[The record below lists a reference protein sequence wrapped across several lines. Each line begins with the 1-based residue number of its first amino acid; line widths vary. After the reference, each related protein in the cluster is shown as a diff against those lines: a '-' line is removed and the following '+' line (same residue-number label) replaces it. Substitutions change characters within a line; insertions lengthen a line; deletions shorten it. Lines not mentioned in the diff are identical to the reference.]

1 MKLRE
6 ATYKAKSEIK
16 NIVFDWGGVITDLN
30 IPATL
35 YELKKLAKERF
46 DDLLQKGP
54 EEIFI
59 PFELGKISPAEFRNR
74 MRTYLFTDIG
84 DAQIDAVW
92 NTMLG
97 NLPEERW
104 HLLEK
109 TKHTYRTFLLSNT
122 NIIHLQYY
130 TGYLSELYG
139 TNGYHHLFEK
149 TYFSFE
155 LGMHKPDSDIFLHVI
170 HESNLKPEET
180 FFIDDSAE
188 NIEAARKLGLQ
199 AYLLAEP
206 QTLTDLF
213 YEP

>member
-1 MKLRE
+1 MKLSE

-30 IPATL
+30 IPATQHTF
-35 YELKKLAKERF
+35 KKLARERF

-74 MRTYLFTDIG
+74 MRTYFFTEVSDK
-84 DAQIDAVW
+84 QIDAAW

-97 NLPEERW
+97 SLPEERW
-104 HLLEK
+104 YLLEK
-109 TKHTYRTFLLSNT
+109 IKNTYRTFLLSNT

-130 TGYLSELYG
+130 TGYLTALYG
-139 TNGYHHLFEK
+139 TTGYHHLFEK

-155 LGMHKPDSDIFLHVI
+155 LGMRKPDSDIFLHVI
-170 HESNLKPEET
+170 HEKSLKPEET
-180 FFIDDSAE
+180 LFIDDSAE
-188 NIEAARKLGLQ
+188 NIEVARKLGLQ
-199 AYLLAEP
+199 AYLLTEP
-206 QTLTDLF
+206 ETLTDLF

>member
-16 NIVFDWGGVITDLN
+16 NIVFDWGGVITNLH

-35 YELKKLAKERF
+35 YKLKKLAKERF

-59 PFELGKISPAEFRNR
+59 PFELGKISSTEFRNR
-74 MRTYLFTDIG
+74 MRTYFFTDVN
-84 DAQIDAVW
+84 DTQIDAAW

-97 NLPEERW
+97 NLPKERW
-104 HLLEK
+104 YLLEK
-109 TKHTYRTFLLSNT
+109 IKNTYRTFLLSNT
-122 NIIHLQYY
+122 NTIHLQYY
-130 TGYLSELYG
+130 TGYLSDLYG
-139 TNGYHHLFEK
+139 TRGYYHLFEK

-170 HESNLKPEET
+170 NENHLKPEET
-180 FFIDDSAE
+180 LFIDDSEE

-199 AYLLAEP
+199 AYLLTEP
-206 QTLTDLF
+206 ETLTDLF